1 MQYAVILAVSRGGV
15 RREEMDSRAA
25 CLSKKFHGDVQ
36 VLEMPEMNISS
47 SMIREKIARG
57 EDVGEYLPESVYE
70 YIQKHHCY

>member
-1 MQYAVILAVSRGGV
+1 
-15 RREEMDSRAA
+15 
-25 CLSKKFHGDVQ
+25 
-36 VLEMPEMNISS
+36 MNISS